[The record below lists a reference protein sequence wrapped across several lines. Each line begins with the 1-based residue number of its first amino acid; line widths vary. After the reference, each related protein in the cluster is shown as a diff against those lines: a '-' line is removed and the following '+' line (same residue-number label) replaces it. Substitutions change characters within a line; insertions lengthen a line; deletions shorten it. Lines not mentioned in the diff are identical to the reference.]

1 MQRMRRTSKT
11 RRWIELALLLTG
23 VIAIGIWG
31 WSHVRMTVFQMW
43 GNRTLD
49 HQMHGRSAS
58 STPAP
63 RAIPQPAPIQNGALI
78 GRLEIPRLKMRSVVR
93 EGAGQDTL
101 DVALGHI
108 PGTAMPGQ
116 PGNTGIAGHRDTL
129 FRGLRKIEKDDVIE
143 FQSPQATYD
152 YKVENTRIV
161 KPSDVAVLKPTGTSE
176 LTLVTCYPFYYVGSA
191 PDRFIVKARLVN
203 PPAAAEAPKA
213 EAPKAEAPKP
223 VPVADVPRA
232 EPRHTPAIL
241 SAHVSTSRRQRDAR
255 PVIRKVSFRMPLHQS
270 RELAPGVTLRLTG
283 TDPVRHRVNG
293 SLWIPQA
300 RRTIWLSNQA
310 VQQPVFFRAS
320 AGGGQREL
328 LITSVTND
336 AVYGYLSSM
345 TCSSGCK

>member
-23 VIAIGIWG
+23 VIAVGIWA
-31 WSHVRMTVFQMW
+31 WSHVRMTVSQMW
-43 GNRTLD
+43 GNRALD
-49 HQMHGRSAS
+49 HQIHGRSAG

-63 RAIPQPAPIQNGALI
+63 RSVPQPPPLQNGALL

-143 FQSPQATYD
+143 FQSPQGTYD

-161 KPSDVAVLKPTGTSE
+161 KPSDVAVLKPTGGTPE

-191 PDRFIVKARLVN
+191 PDRFIVKARLVT

-213 EAPKAEAPKP
+213 EAPKPLP
-223 VPVADVPRA
+223 VVAMPRP
-232 EPRHTPAIL
+232 EPRPSPAIL
-241 SAHVSTSRRQRDAR
+241 PARVSTPRRQRDAR

-270 RELAPGVTLRLTG
+270 RELAPGITLRLTA
-283 TDPVRHRVNG
+283 TDPVRRRVNG

-320 AGGGQREL
+320 ANGGQREL
-328 LITSVTND
+328 LITSVTHD

-345 TCSSGCK
+345 TCPSGCK